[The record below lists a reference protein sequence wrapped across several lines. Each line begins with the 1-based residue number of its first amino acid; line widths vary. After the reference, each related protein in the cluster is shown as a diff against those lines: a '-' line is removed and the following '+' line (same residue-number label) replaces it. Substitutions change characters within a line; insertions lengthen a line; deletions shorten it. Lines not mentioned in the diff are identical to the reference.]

1 MRIISG
7 KFRGKNIKF
16 LKTKFT
22 RPLKDSVKEN
32 IFNVLHHSKD
42 IKVDIEGSKILDL
55 YSGIGSFGLEC
66 LSRKAKKVTFVEYD
80 LSALTV
86 LKENLI
92 QLSVYNQAKII
103 SDKIEDFLSKD
114 NKEKYRIFFLD
125 PPFMDKNYFYN
136 LELIKKNNLFE
147 KKHIIVIHRE
157 KNSNDDL

>member
-7 KFRGKNIKF
+7 KFKGKNIKF

-22 RPLKDSVKEN
+22 RPLKDSVKES
-32 IFNVLHHSKD
+32 IFNVIHHSKD
-42 IKVDIEGSKILDL
+42 IKVDIDGSNILDL

-92 QLSVYNQAKII
+92 QLSVYNQARII
-103 SDKIEDFLSKD
+103 NDKIEDFLNRD
-114 NKEKYRIFFLD
+114 NKE
-125 PPFMDKNYFYN
+125 P
-136 LELIKKNNLFE
+136 
-147 KKHIIVIHRE
+147 
-157 KNSNDDL
+157 S